1 MNIWIIKEGEFVSLL
16 TGKSRASRAA
26 MLADYFIEAGHQVT
40 AWSSLWNHDIK
51 EFIKEDRQVIELKP
65 GLSLSVLDA
74 KKVYKKNVSLA
85 RIAQGRE
92 IGRIFRD
99 EAKKMPKPDLI
110 YSCWPLIET
119 SYEAVK
125 YGKGNGIPVVIDIR
139 DLWPDIFI
147 QPFPRFLQPLARL
160 GINFV
165 YKKKVCYALKKASMV
180 TGTIPKAME
189 LPPKY
194 GRQMKAFDHHVFHC
208 YKNPSFTETE
218 ISSAIAEWN
227 LLGVDASSF
236 NIVFFGSTNKRIC
249 ELEMMIDA
257 AKKLENCNVK
267 FIICGRGVDYNEL
280 VDKSKSCPN
289 FIMAG
294 LKNQLQLV
302 ALASI
307 SKVGI
312 IPYRNT
318 SDFTD
323 SLPTKFSEYLA
334 NSLIVFTSLRG
345 LSKTVIEE
353 NQCGFAYEEGS
364 ADSLVSAV
372 EKYLE
377 DVSLVEKQ
385 KTNAKLLYEKTF
397 NADVVYRDF
406 VSQLIKLAEEKKSTV
421 MF

>member
-1 MNIWIIKEGEFVSLL
+1 MNIWIIKESEFVNLL

-26 MLADYFIEAGHQVT
+26 MLADYFIETGCNVI
-40 AWSSLWNHDIK
+40 AWSSLWEHGSKKYINVDSYVIK
-51 EFIKEDRQVIELKP
+51 LKP
-65 GLSLSVLDA
+65 SLTLNVLNTQ
-74 KKVYKKNVSLA
+74 KTYKKNISLR
-85 RIAQGRE
+85 RIVQGRE
-92 IGRIFRD
+92 IGRLFRD

-125 YGKGNGIPVVIDIR
+125 YGQENGIPVVIDIR

-147 QPFPRFLQPLARL
+147 QPFPKFLQPLARL

-165 YKKKVCYALKKASMV
+165 YKKKVCYALKNATMV

-194 GRQMKAFDHHVFHC
+194 GRQMKALDHHVFHC
-208 YKNPSFTETE
+208 YKNPSFTESE
-218 ISSAIAEWN
+218 ISLAVAEWDS
-227 LLGVDASSF
+227 LGIDDSSF

-249 ELEMMIDA
+249 ELEMMMEA

-267 FIICGRGVDYNEL
+267 FIVCGRGVNYDEL
-280 VDKSKSCPN
+280 VEKSKSYPN

-364 ADSLVSAV
+364 VDSLVSAA
-372 EKYLE
+372 ERYLK
-377 DVSLVEKQ
+377 DAFLVEKQ
-385 KTNAKLLYEKTF
+385 KNNARLLYEKAF

-406 VSQLIKLAEEKKSTV
+406 VSQLIKLADGYNHQ
-421 MF
+421 

>member
-26 MLADYFIEAGHQVT
+26 MLADYFIEAGHDVT
-40 AWSSLWNHDIK
+40 AWSSLWNHDLK
-51 EFIKEDRQVIELKP
+51 EFIKDGREVITLNP
-65 GLSLSVLDA
+65 GLSLRVLNA

-92 IGRIFRD
+92 IGRLFRE
-99 EAKKMPKPDLI
+99 EAREMPKPDLI

-125 YGKGNGIPVVIDIR
+125 YGKENGIPVVIDIR
-139 DLWPDIFI
+139 DLWPDIFV
-147 QPFPRFLQPLARL
+147 QPFPRFLQSLARL

-165 YKKKVCYALKKASMV
+165 YKKKVCYALKNATMV

-194 GRQMKAFDHHVFHC
+194 GRQMNALDHHVFHC
-208 YKNPSFTETE
+208 YKRPSFTEIA
-218 ISSAIAEWN
+218 ISSAVAEWN
-227 LLGVDASSF
+227 SLGIDDSSF

-249 ELEMMIDA
+249 ELEMMMDA

-267 FIICGRGVDYNEL
+267 FIICGRGVDYDEL
-280 VDKSKSCPN
+280 VEKSKSYPN

-345 LSKTVIEE
+345 LSKTVIGE

-364 ADSLVSAV
+364 VDSLVSAA
-372 EKYLE
+372 EWYLK
-377 DVSLVEKQ
+377 DASLVEKQ
-385 KTNAKLLYEKTF
+385 KNNAKLLYEKAF

-406 VSQLIKLAEEKKSTV
+406 VSQLVKLADGCNHQ
-421 MF
+421 

>member
-51 EFIKEDRQVIELKP
+51 EFVKEDRQVIELKP

-92 IGRIFRD
+92 IGRLFCE
-99 EAKKMPKPDLI
+99 EARKMPKPDLI

-119 SYEAVK
+119 SFEAVK
-125 YGKGNGIPVVIDIR
+125 YGQENGIPVVVDIR
-139 DLWPDIFI
+139 DQWPDIFI
-147 QPFPRFLQPLARL
+147 QPFPKALQPIARVV
-160 GINFV
+160 INLI
-165 YKKKVCYALKKASMV
+165 YKKKVCYALQNAAMV
-180 TGTIPKAME
+180 TATIPKSME
-189 LPPKY
+189 MTTEY
-194 GRQMKAFDHHVFHC
+194 GRQPNTMDRHVFHC
-208 YKNPSFTETE
+208 YKSPDYSEEELSKTV
-218 ISSAIAEWN
+218 AEWKAQ
-227 LLGVDASSF
+227 GVDDSTF
-236 NIVFFGSTNKRIC
+236 NIVFFGSTNKRIV
-249 ELEMMIDA
+249 EFEMMMEASD
-257 AKKLENCNVK
+257 KLKDEGVR
-267 FIICGRGVDYNEL
+267 FIICGRGVDYDEL
-280 VDKSKSCPN
+280 VEKSKSHPA
-289 FIMAG
+289 FFMAG

-307 SKVGI
+307 SQVGI

-334 NSLIVFTSLRG
+334 GSLVVLTSLTG
-345 LSKTVIEE
+345 LSKAILEKE
-353 NQCGFAYEEGS
+353 QCGFGYNEGD
-364 ADSLVSAV
+364 ATSLVDAV
-372 EKYLE
+372 RCYLK
-377 DVSLVEKQ
+377 DSSLLEAQ
-385 KTNAKLLYEKTF
+385 KVNARILYNKSF

-406 VSQLIKLAEEKKSTV
+406 VSQLIKLAEGYNNH
-421 MF
+421 